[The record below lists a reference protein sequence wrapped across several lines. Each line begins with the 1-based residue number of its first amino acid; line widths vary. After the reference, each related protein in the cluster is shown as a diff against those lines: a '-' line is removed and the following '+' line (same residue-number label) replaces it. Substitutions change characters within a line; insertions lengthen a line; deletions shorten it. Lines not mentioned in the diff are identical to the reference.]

1 MHLLPH
7 ITVATIIERE
17 GKFLMV
23 KENSAGRL
31 VYNQP
36 AGHVELNE
44 SLLDAAIRETLEE
57 TAWQVNLE
65 QLLGIYQ
72 YTSPDNGVTYIR
84 HCFIAKAI
92 EPRTERDLDEGI
104 FEAVWVSLEE
114 LEQRESQMR
123 SPLVLEVIRD
133 YLKGVSHPLSLI
145 IAPVQREIKNSS

>member
-1 MHLLPH
+1 MHQLPR
-7 ITVATIIERE
+7 ITVATIVERE

-23 KENSAGRL
+23 KENSEGRL

-44 SLLDAAIRETLEE
+44 SLLEAAIRETLEE
-57 TAWQVNLE
+57 TAWHVNLE
-65 QLLGIYQ
+65 ELLGIYQ
-72 YTSPDNGVTYIR
+72 YASPNNCITYIR

-104 FEAVWVSLEE
+104 FEAVWASLEE
-114 LEQRESQMR
+114 LEQREHQMR

-133 YLKGVSHPLSLI
+133 YLRGVRHPLSVI
-145 IAPVQREIKNSS
+145 IVPSTERN

>member
-1 MHLLPH
+1 MHQLPR
-7 ITVATIIERE
+7 ITVATIVERE

-23 KENSAGRL
+23 KENSEGRL

-44 SLLDAAIRETLEE
+44 SLLEAAIRETLEE
-57 TAWQVNLE
+57 TAWHVNLE
-65 QLLGIYQ
+65 ELLGIYQ
-72 YTSPDNGVTYIR
+72 YASPSNGITYIR

-104 FEAVWVSLEE
+104 FEAVWASLEE
-114 LEQRESQMR
+114 LEQREHQMR

-133 YLKGVSHPLSLI
+133 YLRGVRHPLSVI
-145 IAPVQREIKNSS
+145 IVPGTERN

>member
-1 MHLLPH
+1 MHQLPH
-7 ITVATIIERE
+7 ITVATIVERA

-23 KENSAGRL
+23 KENSGGRL

-36 AGHVELNE
+36 AGHVEVKE

-57 TAWQVNLE
+57 TAWRVNLE
-65 QLLGIYQ
+65 KLLGIYQ
-72 YTSPDNGVTYIR
+72 YTSPENGITYIR

-104 FEAVWVSLEE
+104 AEAVWVSLGE
-114 LEQRESQMR
+114 LEQRESEMR

-133 YLKGVSHPLSLI
+133 YLKGVSYPLSLI
-145 IAPVQREIKNSS
+145 VVPDKEKN

>member
-1 MHLLPH
+1 MHQLPH
-7 ITVATIIERE
+7 ITVATIVERA

-23 KENSAGRL
+23 KENSGGRL

-36 AGHVELNE
+36 AGHVEVKE

-57 TAWQVNLE
+57 TSWRVNLE
-65 QLLGIYQ
+65 KLLGIYQ
-72 YTSPDNGVTYIR
+72 YTSPENGITYIR

-104 FEAVWVSLEE
+104 AEAVWVSLEE
-114 LEQRESQMR
+114 LEQREFEMR

-133 YLKGVSHPLSLI
+133 YLKGVSYPLSLI
-145 IAPVQREIKNSS
+145 VVPDKEKN

>member
-1 MHLLPH
+1 MTQLPH
-7 ITVATIIERE
+7 ITVATIVERA

-36 AGHVELNE
+36 AGHVEAGE

-57 TAWQVNLE
+57 TAWRVELG

-72 YTSPDNGVTYIR
+72 YTSPDNGITYLR

-92 EPRTERDLDEGI
+92 EPRTERDLDEDI
-104 FEAVWVSLEE
+104 AEALWISLEE

-133 YLKGVSHPLSLI
+133 YLKGISYPLSLI
-145 IAPVQREIKNSS
+145 VVPARQ

>member
-1 MHLLPH
+1 MHQLPH
-7 ITVATIIERE
+7 ITVATIVERA

-23 KENSAGRL
+23 KENSGGRL

-36 AGHVELNE
+36 AGHVEIKE

-57 TAWQVNLE
+57 TAWRVNLE

-72 YTSPDNGVTYIR
+72 YTSPENGITYIR

-92 EPRTERDLDEGI
+92 SPRTERDLDEDI
-104 FEAVWVSLEE
+104 VEAVWVSLEE
-114 LEQRESQMR
+114 LEHRESEMR

-133 YLKGVSHPLSLI
+133 YVKGIRYPLSLI
-145 IAPVQREIKNSS
+145 VAPDTETI

>member
-1 MHLLPH
+1 MHQLPH
-7 ITVATIIERE
+7 ITVATIVERA

-23 KENSAGRL
+23 KEKSGGRL

-36 AGHVELNE
+36 AGHVEIKE

-57 TAWQVNLE
+57 TAWRVNLE

-72 YTSPDNGVTYIR
+72 YTSPENGITYIR

-92 EPRTERDLDEGI
+92 SPRTERDLDEDI
-104 FEAVWVSLEE
+104 VEVVWVSLEE
-114 LEQRESQMR
+114 LEHRESEMR

-133 YLKGVSHPLSLI
+133 YLKGIRYPLSLI
-145 IAPVQREIKNSS
+145 VGPDTETI